1 MSGCHNLGD
10 YRVRARSAILAGMP
24 RGSRLVLSILL
35 VALLRLPA
43 CPPAGAQAAQA
54 PQPALGEDKVLHFLF
69 GASCALLASAVAAP
83 ALRDV
88 PQPDRRYALYVSG
101 VGLSA
106 AVFGGAAKELL
117 DLTGFGDPDWL
128 DLLATAAGGLAVS
141 AAVFA
146 TAASDRE
153 ARLAPVYASFGI
165 ALALPPG
172 VALVRRLS
180 SRKSNVALE

>member
-1 MSGCHNLGD
+1 
-10 YRVRARSAILAGMP
+10 MP
-24 RGSRLVLSILL
+24 RRGRLVLSILL

-43 CPPAGAQAAQA
+43 CPSAVAQVS
-54 PQPALGEDKVLHFLF
+54 QPVPGTDKVLHFLF

-101 VGLSA
+101 VGLGA

-141 AAVFA
+141 AAVLA
-146 TAASDRE
+146 AAASDRE

-180 SRKSNVALE
+180 SRKSSAASD